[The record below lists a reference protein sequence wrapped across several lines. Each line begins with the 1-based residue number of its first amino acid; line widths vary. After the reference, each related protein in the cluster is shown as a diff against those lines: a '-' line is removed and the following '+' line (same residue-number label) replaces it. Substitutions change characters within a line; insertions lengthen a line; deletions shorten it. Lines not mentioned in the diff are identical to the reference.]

1 MKENISFSKLDEKE
15 CESCEGYIN
24 HECKADLL
32 IEGNLKSVDSIEGQL
47 SKVRPGICGVCDDW
61 VKHIKRANKSRE
73 EYRKDADTYPPEN
86 VFYVSADL
94 QKVIILP
101 RLPGLKTAVFT

>member
-1 MKENISFSKLDEKE
+1 MFEYFKESHPNIICSEDTYRRRVKKKNTSFSKLGEEE

-32 IEGNLKSVDSIEGQL
+32 IEGNLKSVDYIGGQL

-61 VKHIKRANKSRE
+61 VKHIK
-73 EYRKDADTYPPEN
+73 
-86 VFYVSADL
+86 SA
-94 QKVIILP
+94 K
-101 RLPGLKTAVFT
+101 K